1 PITLP
6 GFENILAL
14 FPNLKFLQYETN
26 YTTFDNL
33 YEGVTTQVFESERQ
47 AVEQLFDRHGNV
59 SLHGK
64 WHMPVTTEQ
73 RLMAGI

>member
-14 FPNLKFLQYETN
+14 FPNLKILQYETN

-33 YEGVTTQVFESERQ
+33 YEGVTTHLFELERQ
-47 AVEQLFDRHGNV
+47 AIEQLFDRRGKV